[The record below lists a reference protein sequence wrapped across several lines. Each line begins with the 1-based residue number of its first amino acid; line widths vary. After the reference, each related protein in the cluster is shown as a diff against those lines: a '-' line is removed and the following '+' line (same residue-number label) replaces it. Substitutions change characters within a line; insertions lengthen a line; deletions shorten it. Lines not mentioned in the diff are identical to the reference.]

1 MLNLEKNTDLIVIN
15 AQNGDKAA
23 FQELYQEVYKDLYRY
38 ALFVLKNRQD
48 AEDVVADTVTDA
60 FYSIK
65 KLRSPASFKAWMFQI
80 LSSKIK
86 QKLKEYARIK
96 KEDIEN
102 IYPDLQDHSNMTAQ
116 VEIFS
121 ALSQLSETE
130 QQIVLLSIIGRYTS
144 TEIGKILSL
153 NAATVRSK
161 LSRSLTKL
169 RCIFTE

>member
-1 MLNLEKNTDLIVIN
+1 
-15 AQNGDKAA
+15 
-23 FQELYQEVYKDLYRY
+23 
-38 ALFVLKNRQD
+38 
-48 AEDVVADTVTDA
+48 
-60 FYSIK
+60 
-65 KLRSPASFKAWMFQI
+65 MFQI

>member
-1 MLNLEKNTDLIVIN
+1 MEKNTDLIIIN

-23 FQELYQEVYKDLYRY
+23 FQELYQEVYKDLYHY
-38 ALFVLKNRQD
+38 ALFVLKNKQD
-48 AEDVVADTVTDA
+48 AEDVVADTVVDA

-65 KLRSPASFKAWMFQI
+65 KLRSPASFKAWIFKI
-80 LSSKIK
+80 LSSKVK
-86 QKLKEYARIK
+86 QKLKEYARDK
-96 KEDIEN
+96 KEDIET
-102 IYPDLQDHSNMTAQ
+102 IYPDLQDHSSMTAQ

-121 ALSQLSETE
+121 VLGHLPETE

-144 TEIGKILSL
+144 TEIGQILSL

-169 RCIFTE
+169 RCLFTE

>member
-1 MLNLEKNTDLIVIN
+1 MEKNTDLIVIN

-23 FQELYQEVYKDLYRY
+23 FQELYREVYKDLYRY
-38 ALFVLKNRQD
+38 ALFVLKNKQD

-65 KLRSPASFKAWMFQI
+65 KLRSPVSFKAWMFKI

-86 QKLKEYARIK
+86 QKLKEYARAK
-96 KEDIEN
+96 KEGIV
-102 IYPDLQDHSNMTAQ
+102 YPDLQDHTNMTAQ
-116 VEIFS
+116 VEMFS
-121 ALSQLSETE
+121 ALGHLSQTE
-130 QQIVLLSIIGRYTS
+130 QQIVLLSVIGRYTS
-144 TEIGKILSL
+144 AEIGQILSL

-169 RCIFTE
+169 RSLFTE

>member
-1 MLNLEKNTDLIVIN
+1 MEKNTDLIVIN

-23 FQELYQEVYKDLYRY
+23 FQELYREVYKDLYRY
-38 ALFVLKNRQD
+38 ALFVLKNKQD

-65 KLRSPASFKAWMFQI
+65 KLRSPASFKAWMFKI

-86 QKLKEYARIK
+86 QKLKEYARAK
-96 KEDIEN
+96 KEDIV
-102 IYPDLQDHSNMTAQ
+102 YPDLQDHTNMTAQ
-116 VEIFS
+116 VEMS
-121 ALSQLSETE
+121 ALGHLSQTE
-130 QQIVLLSIIGRYTS
+130 QQIVLLSVIGRYTS
-144 TEIGKILSL
+144 AEIGQILSL

-169 RCIFTE
+169 RSLFTE